1 MTASALLV
9 CRCRETPRKMLAQES
24 LRAEHHEHRYPRTL
38 DGVLRSDASGSARRA
53 RELATMSTAASTKIR
68 ILIADDHP
76 LMRSGIA
83 AVLEAAAR
91 FEVVAQA
98 ADGREAVELFRKFRP
113 DVALMDV
120 QMPGMDGVEAT
131 RVICSETP
139 DARIIVFT
147 TYRGD
152 AQARDALAA
161 GARAYLLKSAIRTEL
176 VDALDAVA
184 RGERYIAPDVAQ
196 ELAEHVAD
204 RSLSPREL
212 EVLEAIASGL
222 SNKGTADAVGIAE
235 ETVKNHVK
243 SILAKL
249 GANDRTHA
257 VSIAFRRGILRP
269 E

>member
-1 MTASALLV
+1 MI
-9 CRCRETPRKMLAQES
+9 AQAF
-24 LRAEHHEHRYPRTL
+24 LRAGHHEHGYSRAL
-38 DGVLRSDASGSARRA
+38 DGVLPAGALACARRA
-53 RELATMSTAASTKIR
+53 AETAAMSPAPNARIR

-83 AVLEAAAR
+83 AVLDDAER

-98 ADGREAVELFRKFRP
+98 ADGREAIELFRKVRP

-120 QMPGMDGVEAT
+120 QMPGIDGVEAT
-131 RVICSETP
+131 RAICREMP
-139 DARIIVFT
+139 EARIIVFT

-176 VDALDAVA
+176 IDALDAVI
-184 RGERYIAPDVAQ
+184 RGERYIASDVAQ

-204 RSLSPREL
+204 RNLSPREL
-212 EVLEAIASGL
+212 EVLEALASGL
-222 SNKGTADAVGIAE
+222 SNKGVAELIGIAE

-249 GANDRTHA
+249 GAKDRTHA